1 MTGILSKDEFVLL
14 ACVLICVWSRCSLT
28 HVTMR
33 VGNRIDSVQ
42 GTACKNSQ
50 YFRKISKVLTV
61 FSKVPTVSHS
71 CCFVRCFVSVLYPM
85 SFSGNGWSCCF
96 HLSPRRISIPF
107 QCLGRKEPD
116 GPPVWNCSSLW
127 LRYSCR

>member
-33 VGNRIDSVQ
+33 VGNRRLIQCREQHVKTVSTLGKTEVL
-42 GTACKNSQ
+42 GE
-50 YFRKISKVLTV
+50 FSKVLTV

-71 CCFVRCFVSVLYPM
+71 CCFVRCFVSALYPM
-85 SFSGNGWSCCF
+85 RFSGNGWSCCF
-96 HLSPRRISIPF
+96 HL
-107 QCLGRKEPD
+107 
-116 GPPVWNCSSLW
+116 
-127 LRYSCR
+127 

>member
-33 VGNRIDSVQ
+33 VGNRIVSTFVKTKVL
-42 GTACKNSQ
+42 GE
-50 YFRKISKVLTV
+50 FSKVLTV

-71 CCFVRCFVSVLYPM
+71 CCFV
-85 SFSGNGWSCCF
+85 
-96 HLSPRRISIPF
+96 
-107 QCLGRKEPD
+107 
-116 GPPVWNCSSLW
+116 
-127 LRYSCR
+127 